1 MGLIDWILGTLY
13 FFGMFVGEYRWSP
26 GTVTDA
32 SPFSVL
38 SGNCTK
44 HIHVGLMGWEDGC
57 LDAMAYESLIS
68 IVLLNNYLR
77 LVRLVFL

>member
-1 MGLIDWILGTLY
+1 
-13 FFGMFVGEYRWSP
+13 MFVGEYRWSP

-77 LVRLVFL
+77 LVRLVFSLV